1 MHRTLSE
8 NLLQKTAKL
17 IAVCNNS
24 NAITNVG
31 EGQRV
36 NLIHHHI

>member
-1 MHRTLSE
+1 MNIPLSE
-8 NLLQKTAKL
+8 NLLQKTAKW

-36 NLIHHHI
+36 NLIHDDI